1 MTRETDPLLKN
12 RQQPQPQPLVK
23 PLFKK
28 LLTIIIPLSLI
39 IISSYYIMTHHH
51 HHHHQNDPNNTDG
64 PILTLRLYTNNIR
77 FDNKNYPDKYEQ
89 PWEIRKFQSINSMQF
104 NTFQGNGN
112 IICLQEVLH
121 NQLIDILQGLNDIQE
136 WNYYGVGRTDG
147 EKSGEFAPILYKDQD
162 FKIIEN
168 STFWLSPTPDV
179 PSKGWDAALERIV
192 TMVTFQSRLNP
203 EIKFNIFNTHYDHRG
218 VEARRKSS
226 QLIVDK
232 MKNYNDYPSFLCGDF
247 NTEPNDEPYHILTKA
262 GFKDGKILIDKKSA
276 YGFVTTF
283 TGFDINNEP
292 ISRID
297 YIWSPS
303 FTRILSNSN
312 NDTNQDSDDDND
324 NDKSYEVT
332 LKQFGIL
339 SNWFNGHHF
348 SDHRP
353 VVSTYELRKKK

>member
-1 MTRETDPLLKN
+1 MYPEMTRETDPLLKN
-12 RQQPQPQPLVK
+12 KPQPKPKPKPQSLVN

-28 LLTIIIPLSLI
+28 LLTIVIPLSLI
-39 IISSYYIMTHHH
+39 IISSYYIMTHQ
-51 HHHHQNDPNNTDG
+51 HHHQNNSDG
-64 PILTLRLYTNNIR
+64 PNLNLRLYTNNIR

-89 PWEIRKFQSINSMQF
+89 PWEIRKIQSINSMKF

-121 NQLIDILQGLNDIQE
+121 NQLLDILEGLNEIEE

-147 EKSGEFAPILYKDQD
+147 KTSGEYAPIFYKDKD

-168 STFWLSPTPDV
+168 STFWLSPTPNI

-192 TMVTFQSRLNP
+192 TMVTFESRLNP
-203 EIKFNIFNTHYDHRG
+203 QIKFNIFNTHYDHRG
-218 VEARRKSS
+218 IIARRKSS

-247 NTEPNDEPYHILTKA
+247 NTEPNDEPYHILTTA
-262 GFKDGKILIDKKSA
+262 GFKDGKILIDKNSA
-276 YGFVTTF
+276 YGFETTF

-297 YIWSPS
+297 YIWSPA
-303 FTRILSNSN
+303 FTHTSLSSENETGN
-312 NDTNQDSDDDND
+312 DSDDT
-324 NDKSYEVT
+324 YEVT